1 MATLCAGEEEG
12 RVSEGEVLRTLE
24 ERGVVNQVMESLNL
38 GSDGVRGD
46 VIGGDG
52 VRGDVIGGD
61 GVRGDGVR
69 GDVEP
74 LPSTFLGDEG
84 SPQRGEL
91 HLYLHVPFPIVILL
105 PPPSPFSPPSLLS
118 SLPPYLLSSLP
129 PSLLPS
135 LLSSLPLSL
144 PPSLSKRLRPGSKI
158 LIVEIGP

>member
-1 MATLCAGEEEG
+1 MVGAELPPERLAELRQLIQNRVSGEAIREQIRGCVTATLCAGEEEGRGGGG

-24 ERGVVNQVMESLNL
+24 ERGVVDEVMESLNL
-38 GSDGVRGD
+38 GS
-46 VIGGDG
+46 DG

-91 HLYLHVPFPIVILL
+91 HLYLHI
-105 PPPSPFSPPSLLS
+105 PFSP
-118 SLPPYLLSSLP
+118 
-129 PSLLPS
+129 
-135 LLSSLPLSL
+135 
-144 PPSLSKRLRPGSKI
+144 
-158 LIVEIGP
+158 